1 MSQPNDG
8 RPAALISHIFHHVRD
23 NGKLIKEAKTSFGA
37 DVWQLG
43 SVWVSLEDD
52 GYTQRVEAEGFGV
65 DARSSGGRVSLGETR
80 VQNLQKLH
88 ESIFNQSE

>member
-1 MSQPNDG
+1 MSDESPD
-8 RPAALISHIFHHVRD
+8 AMISQIFHYVRD
-23 NGKLIKEAKTSFGA
+23 NGTLIKQAKASFGA
-37 DVWQLG
+37 DVWQLE

-65 DARSSGGRVSLGETR
+65 DARSLGGRVSLGGTTVR
-80 VQNLQKLH
+80 NLQKLH